1 MPRSKL
7 SSPYL
12 VLFQPLVVSRS
23 LALPASDM
31 PSAAVTRRRFGHLA
45 IGAAVLAGSGIGLP
59 LAPALADEL
68 TQLGTVARMKKLS
81 GATRDNNSRS
91 LTIGDKVYRDDLLWT
106 RSGGQLRI
114 DLKDGSNLSLGE
126 NAEVTLED
134 SMLSGGGSSFLRI
147 VSGAFRFGS
156 GGGEKAAT
164 PPKIETPFA
173 VLSLRGTEVYGL
185 KFGATWG
192 FFVSE
197 GQVEVSNDSGAV
209 VLNKGDGT
217 EVSSRTGKLEPVKQ
231 WGAPKIAHTKAQL
244 RF

>member
-1 MPRSKL
+1 MFRSKL
-7 SSPYL
+7 SSPHL
-12 VLFQPLVVSRS
+12 VISSPL
-23 LALPASDM
+23 LLTAADTPA
-31 PSAAVTRRRFGHLA
+31 PAVTRRRFGHLVV
-45 IGAAVLAGSGIGLP
+45 GATVAAAGGISLP
-59 LAPALADEL
+59 LSPALADEL
-68 TQLGTVARMKKLS
+68 TQLGTVSRMKKIS
-81 GATRDNNSRS
+81 GATHGADSRS

-126 NAEVTLED
+126 NAEVTLEE
-134 SMLSGGGSSFLRI
+134 SMLGGGGSAFLRI
-147 VSGAFRFGS
+147 ISGAFRFAS

-185 KFGATWG
+185 KFGKAWG

-197 GQVEVSNDSGAV
+197 GQVEVSNDSGSI

-217 EVSSRTGKLEPVKQ
+217 EVYSRTGKFEPVKQ
-231 WGAPKIAHTKAQL
+231 WG
-244 RF
+244 